1 MKKIKLLK
9 QNKVL
14 MVLISFLFII
24 QTIAIVSCSE
34 KTQTVQ
40 TDTGEKVITVGAGT
54 GLKAALDPV
63 AQAFTKK
70 TGIKVVYSYLCS
82 AMVLSSMQLTESRD
96 IMIPGSQHYMDIAIK
111 KGIVDPDT
119 VAETG
124 YMIPVIVVPKGNPK
138 NITKIEDLTR
148 PGLRVGVGE
157 PEALAVGRLTEKML
171 KNLGIYDQV
180 MENVVLTGGSA
191 SKLIIPLAMGNLD
204 AEINWKAVSVLF
216 KDKVDTIYIE
226 PAKLMYSVAPIG
238 MTRYTKK
245 KDMAQEYLN
254 FVSSKEGLAIF
265 SKHGFDLYFDQKTLK
280 KVR

>member
-1 MKKIKLLK
+1 
-9 QNKVL
+9 
-14 MVLISFLFII
+14 
-24 QTIAIVSCSE
+24 
-34 KTQTVQ
+34 
-40 TDTGEKVITVGAGT
+40 
-54 GLKAALDPV
+54 
-63 AQAFTKK
+63 
-70 TGIKVVYSYLCS
+70 
-82 AMVLSSMQLTESRD
+82 
-96 IMIPGSQHYMDIAIK
+96 
-111 KGIVDPDT
+111 
-119 VAETG
+119 
-124 YMIPVIVVPKGNPK
+124 
-138 NITKIEDLTR
+138 
-148 PGLRVGVGE
+148 
-157 PEALAVGRLTEKML
+157 
-171 KNLGIYDQV
+171 
-180 MENVVLTGGSA
+180 VLTGGSA